1 MVDPSAISGIRWVH
15 VFEED
20 TAEGQ
25 VYKPDSGPIPL
36 SRRPREA
43 VTLHPDGSATVEV
56 GGSDDR
62 PSARRASWRATGDGL
77 VVEAPAGAGKGS
89 TELHIL
95 RASPDSL
102 VVAPPRG

>member
-1 MVDPSAISGIRWVH
+1 MVDPSAIAGVRWVH

-20 TAEGQ
+20 TAQGQ

-43 VTLHPDGSATVEV
+43 MTLHPDGSATIEA

-62 PSARRASWRATGDGL
+62 PVGKPARWRSTPGGL
-77 VVEAPAGAGKGS
+77 IVEAGGS
-89 TELHIL
+89 TELHITHL
-95 RASPDSL
+95 SSDRL
-102 VVAPPRG
+102 VVAPARG

>member
-1 MVDPSAISGIRWVH
+1 VDPSAITGVRWVH

-20 TAEGQ
+20 TADRH

-36 SRRPREA
+36 SRRPRETM
-43 VTLHPDGSATVEV
+43 TLHPDGSATVEV
-56 GGSDDR
+56 GGADDR
-62 PSARRASWRATGDGL
+62 PAARRASWRLAGDKV
-77 VVEAPAGAGKGS
+77 VVEVPAGAGKGS
-89 TELHIL
+89 TELHII

>member
-1 MVDPSAISGIRWVH
+1 VDPSAIYGIRWVH

-43 VTLHPDGSATVEV
+43 LTLRADGSATVEV
-56 GGSDDR
+56 GGADDR
-62 PSARRASWRATGDGL
+62 PAARSAAWRSTPNGL
-77 VVEAPAGAGKGS
+77 VVDVPAGAGRGS
-89 TELHIL
+89 TELHVI
-95 RASPDSL
+95 RASPDRL
-102 VVAPPRG
+102 VVAPSRG

>member
-1 MVDPSAISGIRWVH
+1 VDPSALYGIRWVH

-43 VTLHPDGSATVEV
+43 LTLHPGGSATVDV
-56 GGSDDR
+56 GGADDR
-62 PSARRASWRATGDGL
+62 PASSRAAWRSTPDGL
-77 VVEAPAGAGKGS
+77 VVDVPAAAGKGS

-95 RASPDSL
+95 QVSPDRL
-102 VVAPPRG
+102 VVAPSRG

>member
-1 MVDPSAISGIRWVH
+1 VDPSAISGIRWVH

-43 VTLHPDGSATVEV
+43 LTLNADGSATVEV
-56 GGSDDR
+56 GGADDR
-62 PSARRASWRATGDGL
+62 PAARRAVWRSTAEGL
-77 VVEAPAGAGKGS
+77 VVDVPSVAGKGS
-89 TELHIL
+89 TELHIV
-95 RASPDSL
+95 RAAPDRL
-102 VVAPPRG
+102 VVAPSRG